1 MAQHHDR
8 TTLEE
13 KAILTLL
20 LKEHDVHA
28 FDDLPSGI
36 LASFGIFWTIL
47 AALFWIF
54 FAADTGSRFAIT
66 VAILFIGFFFSVPAV
81 MARQAKPRLERPV
94 DTLMIWTGPR
104 GPDIADPGCPD
115 IGNLCDGRDQAG
127 GDLSPSLRSVW
138 TARPLRPGC

>member
-1 MAQHHDR
+1 MAKHHDR

-66 VAILFIGFFFSVPAV
+66 VAILFVGFFFSVPAV

-94 DTLMIWTGPR
+94 DTLMIWTGP
-104 GPDIADPGCPD
+104 ISE
-115 IGNLCDGRDQAG
+115 QAAAVQILLIPAALILAIFAMG
-127 GDLSPSLRSVW
+127 VIRLAV
-138 TARPLRPGC
+138 T

>member
-1 MAQHHDR
+1 MAKHHER

-13 KAILTLL
+13 KAVLTLL
-20 LKEHDVHA
+20 LYEHDVHA

-66 VAILFIGFFFSVPAV
+66 VAILFIGFFFSVPTV
-81 MARQAKPRLERPV
+81 MARQAKPRLVRPV
-94 DTLMIWTGPR
+94 NRLMIWTGP
-104 GPDIADPGCPD
+104 ISE
-115 IGNLCDGRDQAG
+115 QAAAVQILLIPAALILAIFAMG
-127 GDLSPSLRSVW
+127 VIRLAV
-138 TARPLRPGC
+138 T

>member
-1 MAQHHDR
+1 MAKHHER

-13 KAILTLL
+13 KAVLTLL

-66 VAILFIGFFFSVPAV
+66 VAILFIGFFFSVPAL
-81 MARQAKPRLERPV
+81 MSRQAKPRLARHV
-94 DTLMIWTGPR
+94 DRLMIWTGPIS
-104 GPDIADPGCPD
+104 G
-115 IGNLCDGRDQAG
+115 QAAAVQILLIPAALILAIFAMG
-127 GDLSPSLRSVW
+127 VIRLAV
-138 TARPLRPGC
+138 T